1 MKKSATTTPENE
13 VRMAKSPQN
22 AKVNDDDTKLDRTL
36 QLATTSVIVNKRIT
50 TPVHSKLGPPMV
62 VLISTSPELIATSSY
77 P

>member
-1 MKKSATTTPENE
+1 MKNSVTTTPENE

-22 AKVNDDDTKLDRTL
+22 AKVNDYDTKLDRTL
-36 QLATTSVIVNKRIT
+36 QLATTSVVDNKRIT
-50 TPVHSKLGPPMV
+50 TQIHSNLGPPMV